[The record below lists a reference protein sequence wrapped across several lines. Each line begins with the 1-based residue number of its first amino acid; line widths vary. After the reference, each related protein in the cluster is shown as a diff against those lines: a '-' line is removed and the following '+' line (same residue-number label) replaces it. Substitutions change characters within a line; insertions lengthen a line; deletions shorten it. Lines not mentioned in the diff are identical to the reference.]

1 MATAGAAHVAR
12 KPSPTLT
19 DGELKLMRVLW
30 RRGPSTVAAIVDAVA
45 NANPPAYN
53 TVQTMMRIL
62 ERKGFVSHR
71 KDGRAFVF
79 EALVD
84 ESRARKSAI
93 RHVLDR
99 FFDNSPGTLVLS
111 LLEHEDV
118 PDGELRQLR
127 ELVQRHEWR

>member
-1 MATAGAAHVAR
+1 VAR

-30 RRGPSTVAAIVDAVA
+30 RQGPSTVAAVVEAVA
-45 NANPPAYN
+45 DANPPAYN

-71 KDGRAFVF
+71 KSGRAFVF
-79 EALVD
+79 QALVD
-84 ESRARKSAI
+84 ESHAQKNAI

-99 FFDNSPGTLVLS
+99 FFDNSPGTMVLS

-118 PDGELRQLR
+118 PDVELRQLR
-127 ELVQRHEWR
+127 DLIQRHAWR

>member
-1 MATAGAAHVAR
+1 MAR
-12 KPSPTLT
+12 KPSRTLT

-30 RRGPSTVAAIVDAVA
+30 RQGPSTVAAVVDAVDGA
-45 NANPPAYN
+45 DRPAYN

-79 EALVD
+79 HALVD
-84 ESRARKSAI
+84 ETRARKNAI

-118 PDGELRQLR
+118 PAGELHQLR
-127 ELVQRHEWR
+127 ELIQRHEWR

>member
-1 MATAGAAHVAR
+1 VAR
-12 KPSPTLT
+12 KPSATLT
-19 DGELKLMRVLW
+19 DGELRLMRVLW
-30 RRGPSTVAAIVDAVA
+30 RHGPSTVAAIVEAVNDAS
-45 NANPPAYN
+45 PPAYN

-71 KDGRAFVF
+71 KNGRAFVF

-84 ESRARKSAI
+84 ESRAQKNAI

-118 PDGELRQLR
+118 PDAEVRQLR
-127 ELVQRHEWR
+127 ELIQRHEWR

>member
-1 MATAGAAHVAR
+1 MAR
-12 KPSPTLT
+12 KPSATLT
-19 DGELKLMRVLW
+19 DGELRLMRVLW
-30 RRGPSTVAAIVDAVA
+30 RQGPSTVGAVVDAVA
-45 NANPPAYN
+45 SANPPAYN

-84 ESRARKSAI
+84 ESRAQKNAI

-118 PDGELRQLR
+118 PDAEVQQLR
-127 ELVQRHEWR
+127 ELIQRHEWR

>member
-1 MATAGAAHVAR
+1 
-12 KPSPTLT
+12 
-19 DGELKLMRVLW
+19 MRVLW
-30 RRGPSTVAAIVDAVA
+30 RQGPSTVAAIVDAVA
-45 NANPPAYN
+45 GANPPAYN

-79 EALVD
+79 DALVD
-84 ESRARKSAI
+84 ESRAQQSAI

-111 LLEHEDV
+111 LLEHEEV
-118 PDGELRQLR
+118 PDAEVRQLR
-127 ELVQRHEWR
+127 DLIQRHEWR

>member
-1 MATAGAAHVAR
+1 
-12 KPSPTLT
+12 
-19 DGELKLMRVLW
+19 MRVLW
-30 RRGPSTVAAIVDAVA
+30 RQGPSTVSAVVDAVA
-45 NANPPAYN
+45 GVNPPAYN

-79 EALVD
+79 HPLVD

-93 RHVLDR
+93 NHVLDR
-99 FFDNSPGTLVLS
+99 FFDNSPGNLVLS

-118 PDGELRQLR
+118 PDSELLHLR

>member
-1 MATAGAAHVAR
+1 VAR
-12 KPSPTLT
+12 RPSATLT
-19 DGELKLMRVLW
+19 DGELRLMRVLW
-30 RRGPSTVAAIVDAVA
+30 RLGPSTVAAIVDAVGGPV
-45 NANPPAYN
+45 PPAYN

-79 EALVD
+79 HALVD
-84 ESRARKSAI
+84 ESRAQKNAI

-111 LLEHEDV
+111 LMEHEDV
-118 PDGELRQLR
+118 PEAEVRQLR
-127 ELVQRHEWR
+127 ELIQRHEWR

>member
-1 MATAGAAHVAR
+1 MAR
-12 KPSPTLT
+12 KPSSTLT
-19 DGELKLMRVLW
+19 DGELRLMRVLW
-30 RRGPSTVAAIVDAVA
+30 RQGPSTVAAIVDAVA
-45 NANPPAYN
+45 AVDRPAYN

-79 EALVD
+79 HALVD
-84 ESRARKSAI
+84 ESLAQKSAI

-99 FFDNSPGTLVLS
+99 FFDNSPGSLVLS

-118 PDGELRQLR
+118 PDAELRQLR

>member
-1 MATAGAAHVAR
+1 VAR

-30 RRGPSTVAAIVDAVA
+30 RQGPSTVAAIVDAVA
-45 NANPPAYN
+45 GDNPPAYN

-71 KDGRAFVF
+71 KEGRAFVF
-79 EALVD
+79 ETLVD
-84 ESRARKSAI
+84 ESHARKNAI

-99 FFDNSPGTLVLS
+99 FFDNSPGSLVLS
-111 LLEHEDV
+111 LLEHGDV
-118 PDGELRQLR
+118 PDAELLRLR
-127 ELVQRHEWR
+127 ELIQRHEWR

>member
-1 MATAGAAHVAR
+1 MAR
-12 KPSPTLT
+12 KPSSTLT

-30 RRGPSTVAAIVDAVA
+30 RQGPSTVAAIVDAVA
-45 NANPPAYN
+45 AADRPAYN

-79 EALVD
+79 HALVD
-84 ESRARKSAI
+84 ESLARKSAI

-99 FFDNSPGTLVLS
+99 FFDNSPGSLVLS

-118 PDGELRQLR
+118 PDAELRQLR

>member
-1 MATAGAAHVAR
+1 
-12 KPSPTLT
+12 
-19 DGELKLMRVLW
+19 MRVLW
-30 RRGPSTVAAIVDAVA
+30 RQGPSTVAAVVDAVGGV
-45 NANPPAYN
+45 NPPAYN

-62 ERKGFVSHR
+62 ERKGFVTHC

-79 EALVD
+79 HPLVD
-84 ESRARKSAI
+84 ESRARKSAV

-118 PDGELRQLR
+118 PDAEVRQLR
-127 ELVQRHEWR
+127 ELIQRHEWR

>member
-1 MATAGAAHVAR
+1 
-12 KPSPTLT
+12 
-19 DGELKLMRVLW
+19 LKLMRVLW
-30 RRGPSTVAAIVDAVA
+30 RQGPSTVSAIVDAVA
-45 NANPPAYN
+45 DASPPAYN

-79 EALVD
+79 AALVD
-84 ESRARKSAI
+84 ETRARKRAI
-93 RHVLDR
+93 SHVLDR

-118 PDGELRQLR
+118 PDADLRQLR
-127 ELVQRHEWR
+127 ELIQRHEWR

>member
-1 MATAGAAHVAR
+1 MAR

-30 RRGPSTVAAIVDAVA
+30 RQGPSTVAAIVDVVA
-45 NANPPAYN
+45 GDNPPAYN

-79 EALVD
+79 QALVD
-84 ESRARKSAI
+84 ESHARKHAI

-99 FFDNSPGTLVLS
+99 FFDNSPGSLVLS

-118 PDGELRQLR
+118 PASELRQLR
-127 ELVQRHEWR
+127 ELIQRHG

>member
-1 MATAGAAHVAR
+1 MAR

-19 DGELKLMRVLW
+19 DGEVKLMRVLW
-30 RRGPSTVAAIVDAVA
+30 RQGPSTVAAVVDAVA
-45 NANPPAYN
+45 GDNPPAYN

-79 EALVD
+79 DALVD
-84 ESRARKSAI
+84 ESHARKHAI

-99 FFDNSPGTLVLS
+99 FFDNSPGSLVLS

-118 PDGELRQLR
+118 PASELRQLR
-127 ELVQRHEWR
+127 ELIQRHEWR

>member
-1 MATAGAAHVAR
+1 MAR
-12 KPSPTLT
+12 KPSATLT
-19 DGELKLMRVLW
+19 DGELRLMRVLW
-30 RRGPSTVAAIVDAVA
+30 RHGPSTVAAIVEEVNDAS
-45 NANPPAYN
+45 PPAYN

-71 KDGRAFVF
+71 KNGRAFVF

-84 ESRARKSAI
+84 ESRAQKNAI

-118 PDGELRQLR
+118 PDAEVRQLR
-127 ELVQRHEWR
+127 ELIQRHEWR

>member
-1 MATAGAAHVAR
+1 MAR
-12 KPSPTLT
+12 KPSATLT
-19 DGELKLMRVLW
+19 DGELRLMRVLW
-30 RRGPSTVAAIVDAVA
+30 RQGPSTVGAVVDAVA
-45 NANPPAYN
+45 GANPPAYN

-84 ESRARKSAI
+84 ESRAQKNAI

-118 PDGELRQLR
+118 PDAEVQQLR
-127 ELVQRHEWR
+127 ELIQRHEWR

>member
-1 MATAGAAHVAR
+1 MAR
-12 KPSPTLT
+12 KPSATLT
-19 DGELKLMRVLW
+19 DGELRLMRVLW
-30 RRGPSTVAAIVDAVA
+30 RHGPSTVAAIVEAVNDAS
-45 NANPPAYN
+45 PPAYN

-71 KDGRAFVF
+71 KNGRAFVF

-84 ESRARKSAI
+84 ESCAQKSAI

-118 PDGELRQLR
+118 PDAEVRQLR
-127 ELVQRHEWR
+127 ELIQRHEWR

>member
-1 MATAGAAHVAR
+1 VAR
-12 KPSPTLT
+12 KPSATLT
-19 DGELKLMRVLW
+19 DGELRLMRVLW
-30 RRGPSTVAAIVDAVA
+30 RLGPSTVGAIVEAVNDAS
-45 NANPPAYN
+45 PPAYN

-71 KDGRAFVF
+71 KNGRAFVF

-84 ESRARKSAI
+84 ESRAQKSAI

-118 PDGELRQLR
+118 PDAEVRQLR
-127 ELVQRHEWR
+127 ELIQRHEWR

>member
-1 MATAGAAHVAR
+1 MAR

-30 RRGPSTVAAIVDAVA
+30 RQGPSTVAAIVGAVA
-45 NANPPAYN
+45 GDNPPAYN

-62 ERKGFVSHR
+62 ERKGVVSHR

-79 EALVD
+79 QALVD
-84 ESRARKSAI
+84 ESHARKHAI

-99 FFDNSPGTLVLS
+99 FFDNSPGSLVLS

-118 PDGELRQLR
+118 PASELRQLR
-127 ELVQRHEWR
+127 ELIQRHG